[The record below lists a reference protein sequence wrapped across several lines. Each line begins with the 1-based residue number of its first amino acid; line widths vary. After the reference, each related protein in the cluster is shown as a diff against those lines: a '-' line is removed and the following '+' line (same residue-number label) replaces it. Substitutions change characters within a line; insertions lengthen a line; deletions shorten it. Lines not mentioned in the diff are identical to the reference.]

1 MDGFDGTVEDFQDLQ
16 DAAEELDGE
25 NEVPMEEI
33 FPSEFMR
40 DHTDFDSFDELL
52 EESQW
57 DVETQEDFR
66 AIPDEPFDEY
76 IAETT
81 DFQDWDEM
89 YRTGGKQWMKK
100 ELGL

>member
-1 MDGFDGTVEDFQDLQ
+1 MGDIDGTIDDLA
-16 DAAEELDGE
+16 DLRAAAEELDGE
-25 NEVPMEEI
+25 HEVPMGEM
-33 FPSEFMR
+33 FPDDFMQEHTEFENV
-40 DHTDFDSFDELL
+40 DQLF

-57 DVETQEDFR
+57 DVESQEDFR

-81 DFQDWDEM
+81 DFKDWDEM
-89 YRTGGKQWMKK
+89 YSAAGGEWASR

>member
-1 MDGFDGTVEDFQDLQ
+1 MIDFDGTVETLDDLRA
-16 DAAEELDGE
+16 AAEELDGE

-33 FPSEFMR
+33 FPGEFMEQ
-40 DHTDFDSFDELL
+40 HTRFASFDELL
-52 EESQW
+52 EESEW
-57 DVETQEDFR
+57 NVESQEDFE

-81 DFQDWDEM
+81 EFENWEEM
-89 YRTGGKQWMKK
+89 YASSAKEWMKK